1 MDALRKRIDTL
12 CEPSR
17 LRALVAKKCQTTEY
31 RNFVRSVLLHMNS
44 TLPLERLL
52 QKMRFGKVVQYLE
65 GEVLDFGG
73 KQSLLHDYL
82 LKFNLNGNK

>member
-1 MDALRKRIDTL
+1 
-12 CEPSR
+12 
-17 LRALVAKKCQTTEY
+17 
-31 RNFVRSVLLHMNS
+31 MNS

-52 QKMRFGKVVQYLE
+52 QKMRFGKVVPYLN